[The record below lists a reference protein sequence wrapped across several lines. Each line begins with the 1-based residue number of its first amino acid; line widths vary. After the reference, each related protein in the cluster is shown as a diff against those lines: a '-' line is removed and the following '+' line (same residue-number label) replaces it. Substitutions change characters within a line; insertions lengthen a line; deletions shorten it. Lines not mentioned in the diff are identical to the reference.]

1 MSTQQETPESKL
13 RSVIRDRYHSVRA
26 FCNQYNLPYSTVD
39 NVFKRGVNNVGISTA
54 TQLCDL
60 LELDLAAFAKG
71 LLKKRQGAPNR
82 WRTAKKPSCCTA
94 TESWTAMAR
103 NWWSWLPPRNIAA
116 PQRAPAPI

>member
-71 LLKKRQGAPNR
+71 IIKEAAGSTKSVADSQETELLHGHKGAHALL
-82 WRTAKKPSCCTA
+82 WHG
-94 TESWTAMAR
+94 
-103 NWWSWLPPRNIAA
+103 
-116 PQRAPAPI
+116 